1 MRNGW
6 LSIFVTLCLC
16 VLSFASSAQTNFAVS
31 PTCKVNVDKIS
42 AVKTSSI
49 DVVPKTGWVEVK
61 NPDVWT
67 ERWPHYDGG
76 VWYHFNWHWSCN
88 DSNELKQ
95 PLAFSVEGMSSAGAV
110 FFNRNLL
117 WKDKHLVEP
126 LSKSWNTPRFWIL
139 PVESLKQK

>member
-49 DVVPKTGWVEVK
+49 DVVPKTG
-61 NPDVWT
+61 
-67 ERWPHYDGG
+67 
-76 VWYHFNWHWSCN
+76 
-88 DSNELKQ
+88 
-95 PLAFSVEGMSSAGAV
+95 
-110 FFNRNLL
+110 
-117 WKDKHLVEP
+117 
-126 LSKSWNTPRFWIL
+126 
-139 PVESLKQK
+139 

>member
-6 LSIFVTLCLC
+6 LSIFVILCLC

-67 ERWPHYDGG
+67 ERWPHTMAAFGIILIGIG
-76 VWYHFNWHWSCN
+76 VVTTVMN
-88 DSNELKQ
+88 
-95 PLAFSVEGMSSAGAV
+95 
-110 FFNRNLL
+110 
-117 WKDKHLVEP
+117 
-126 LSKSWNTPRFWIL
+126 
-139 PVESLKQK
+139 